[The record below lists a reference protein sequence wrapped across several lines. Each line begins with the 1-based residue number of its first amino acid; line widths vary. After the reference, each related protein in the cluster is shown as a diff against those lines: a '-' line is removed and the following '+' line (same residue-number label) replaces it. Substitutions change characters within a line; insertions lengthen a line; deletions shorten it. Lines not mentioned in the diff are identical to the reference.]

1 MAITELLNEKLLS
14 QAIVKDD
21 KKVLMDLKT
30 IFEFSE
36 FTKLLK
42 ENVTKDKEE
51 GKKQ

>member
-30 IFEFSE
+30 ILEFSE

-42 ENVTKDKEE
+42 ENVTKEDKER
-51 GKKQ
+51 KQ